1 MRRVPVVATI
11 RDAYTFALTHLGG
24 IIGLIW
30 VPTVLLTVMG
40 FFSSQRFYND
50 YIEAIAADNAA
61 ALGPGLLV
69 MLGYLVAMLL
79 LQAMIHVAI
88 VQLAMGSRNAS
99 VVAHFAFG
107 APEWRMFRAFVAFVG
122 LVFVLLI
129 PVFIVGNVALM
140 ASGAGG
146 RVPQA
151 AMAVLMAFVLYGVVV
166 IAMPRFLMLLPAIA
180 VAETAPVLRRA
191 WTLSSGNFWRLLAVM
206 IGIFGPVLVIFTV
219 LEMALAGHAS
229 SPAGA
234 NAQVQMV
241 AGVMRARE
249 VLPLISGLGFL
260 VSPLLVGLFVGASV
274 SVWRALKED
283 TSTVVLEA

>member
-11 RDAYTFALTHLGG
+11 RDAYTFAVTHLGG
-24 IIGLIW
+24 VIGLIW
-30 VPTVLLTVMG
+30 VPMVLITVMG

-50 YIEAIAADNAA
+50 YIEAISADNAA
-61 ALGPGLLV
+61 GLGPSLLM

-79 LQAMIHVAI
+79 LQSMIHVAV
-88 VQLAMGSRNAS
+88 VQLAMGSRNGSA
-99 VVAHFAFG
+99 VAHFTFG
-107 APEWRMFRAFVAFVG
+107 APEWRMFRAFLAFVG

-129 PVFIVGNVALM
+129 PVFILGNVALM
-140 ASGAGG
+140 AGGAGG

-151 AMAVLMAFVLYGVVV
+151 AMAVLMALILYGVILV
-166 IAMPRFLMLLPAIA
+166 AMPRFLVLLPAIS

-206 IGIFGPVLVIFTV
+206 VGIFGPIFV
-219 LEMALAGHAS
+219 AFIILEMVLAGHAPP
-229 SPAGA
+229 PAGA

-249 VLPLISGLGFL
+249 VLPLVSGLVFL
-260 VSPLLVGLFVGASV
+260 VSPLLVALFVGASV
-274 SVWRALKED
+274 SAWRALKED
-283 TSTVVLEA
+283 ASVVLEA